1 MALTTGATR
10 VIVTDNG
17 PFAESIEWKTH
28 ATILLNDVALIEQN
42 MHSSGPHILLAH
54 AIELML
60 KGYIKAADA
69 LKPRRKA
76 HKENYGHHISGLLAE
91 AKSKGLTLSDADTEE
106 YVDRLGKAIKDA
118 QLRYSFPFYDLPTPM
133 EGLRV
138 ARALMNDISVLVK
151 PETPE
156 EIQKRRA
163 DETAKKA
170 QEAKRV
176 VKLPGT

>member
-1 MALTTGATR
+1 MALTTGVTR

-17 PFAESIEWKTH
+17 PLAESIEWKAH
-28 ATILLNDVALIEQN
+28 ATVLLNDVALIQQN

-60 KGYIKAADA
+60 KGYIKAVDA

-76 HKENYGHHISGLLAE
+76 DKENYGHHISGLLAE
-91 AKSKGLTLSDADTEE
+91 AKAKGLTLSDADTEE
-106 YVDRLGKAIKDA
+106 YVDRLAKAIKDA

-138 ARALMNDISVLVK
+138 GHALMNDISVLVK
-151 PETPE
+151 AESLE
-156 EIQKRRA
+156 EIQARRTA
-163 DETAKKA
+163 EAAKKEL
-170 QEAKRV
+170 EAKRV

>member
-1 MALTTGATR
+1 MALTTGSTR
-10 VIVTDNG
+10 VIVIDNG
-17 PFAESIEWKTH
+17 PLAESIEWKTH
-28 ATILLNDVALIEQN
+28 ANVLLNDVAAIQGH

-60 KGYIKAADA
+60 KGYIKAVDA
-69 LKPRRKA
+69 LKPRRKVD
-76 HKENYGHHISGLLAE
+76 KENFGHQIDGMLAE
-91 AKSKGLTLSDADTEE
+91 AKAKGLTLSDPDTDE
-106 YVDRLGKAIKDA
+106 YIDRLAKAIKGA
-118 QLRYSFPFYDLPTPM
+118 QLRYAFPFYDLPTPR

-138 ARALMNDISVLVK
+138 ARAVMSDISVLVK
-151 PETPE
+151 PESLE

-163 DETAKKA
+163 AEAAKKE